1 MLQFPGFSVSVQ
13 QSRSEGPI
21 GHKFFFSANH
31 LSKYGILMLVKSQYL
46 VIFPCVSLDDLLQES
61 PPQVSH
67 FIHLLMFSAFL
78 ALDHRLW

>member
-1 MLQFPGFSVSVQ
+1 MLKFPGVSVSVQ

-31 LSKYGILMLVKSQYL
+31 LSKYGIMMYL
-46 VIFPCVSLDDLLQES
+46 VIFPRTSLDDLMQES

-67 FIHLLMFSAFL
+67 FVIC
-78 ALDHRLW
+78 